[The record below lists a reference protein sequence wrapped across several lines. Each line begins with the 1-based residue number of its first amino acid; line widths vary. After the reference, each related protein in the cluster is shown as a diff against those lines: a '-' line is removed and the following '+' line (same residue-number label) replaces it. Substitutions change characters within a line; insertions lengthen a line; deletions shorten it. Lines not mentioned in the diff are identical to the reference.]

1 MDMPETTAVG
11 PHQWGGLKIRR
22 ENLKKR
28 QIIKKCV
35 FIPDMKAV
43 SVWECLRVQGVS
55 YTVLESVFEQAII
68 RVCCIIDLQNDRKMA
83 SKENTRNI
91 TVGQTDVW
99 FASAN
104 ILLDMAF
111 VFSEQKCMIIKM
123 CYM

>member
-68 RVCCIIDLQNDRKMA
+68 RVCCIIDLQNDNDKGILFIQA
-83 SKENTRNI
+83 TTEKWQVKNTQGI
-91 TVGQTDVW
+91 
-99 FASAN
+99 
-104 ILLDMAF
+104 
-111 VFSEQKCMIIKM
+111 
-123 CYM
+123 